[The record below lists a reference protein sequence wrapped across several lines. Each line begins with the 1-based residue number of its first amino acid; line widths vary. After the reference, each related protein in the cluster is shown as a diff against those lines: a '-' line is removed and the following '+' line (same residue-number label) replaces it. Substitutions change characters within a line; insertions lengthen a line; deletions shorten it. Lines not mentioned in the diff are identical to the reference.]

1 MVDKRKINNYFVDEA
16 GDLTLFNKRGHM
28 IVGKEGVSHVFMV
41 GIAYLPDPKQAGRRL
56 EELRTELISDPY
68 FKDVP
73 SMQPNTKKTALYF
86 HANDDLSEV
95 RREVFKLLPELNAK
109 VQIAIRRKE
118 YLVKTARLLHQR
130 GSKLYSNDVYDDLVK
145 RLFKNSLHTA
155 QMNRIV
161 FAQRGKTAR
170 QHALEEAIRRAKS
183 NFERKTGIMS
193 DSETTIFSG
202 YPSQYAGLQVVDYYL
217 WALQRMYERGED
229 RFFCLLAPA
238 YRLIMDLDDT
248 RNKPYGEWYSDANP
262 LELVKIKPVV
272 G

>member
-1 MVDKRKINNYFVDEA
+1 MAEKRSVNNYYVDEA
-16 GDLTLFNKRGHM
+16 GDLTLFNKRGHV
-28 IVGKEGVSHVFMV
+28 IVGKKGVSQVFMV
-41 GIAYLPDPKQAGRRL
+41 GMTYLPDPKLACLRL
-56 EELRTELISDPY
+56 DELRNELLSDPY

-73 SMQPNTKKTALYF
+73 SMQPNAEKTALYF
-86 HANDDLSEV
+86 HANDDLPEV
-95 RREVFKLLPELNAK
+95 RREVFRRLPEFNAK

-118 YLVKTARLLHQR
+118 YLVKTARLLYQR
-130 GSKLYSNDVYDDLVK
+130 QSRLSPNDVYDDLVK

-155 QMNRIV
+155 QRNRIV
-161 FAQRGKTAR
+161 FARRGKSIR

-183 NFERKTGIMS
+183 NFERKTEITS

-202 YPSQYAGLQVVDYYL
+202 YPSQYAGLQVIDYYL

-262 LELVKIKPVV
+262 LELAKIKPVV